1 MAGGLSSR
9 TSPTPRCWCS
19 TCPCCPQFLDPTTTN
34 TGDALLLAY
43 TVAVLGGLWLLVL
56 MFFVTRCASGSAN
69 ARCRRTLD
77 GVTGTALIGFGAA
90 LALES

>member
-1 MAGGLSSR
+1 VL
-9 TSPTPRCWCS
+9 
-19 TCPCCPQFLDPTTTN
+19 PQFLDPTTTN

-56 MFFVTRCASGSAN
+56 MFFVHRVREWLGK
-69 ARCRRTLD
+69 RKVRRTLD